1 MNTLTI
7 TTISLVYNPIED
19 RMKLILNKDMNDEIS
34 LWITRRFYF
43 SLLFELEALMD
54 RLNISYQKVSN
65 PNITYETKKRKQT
78 SKEDKEKIQNSK
90 KEQNNPPSTKEL
102 AYNRVDIDKIY
113 LLENVNIK
121 YVRDKKNFILGFST
135 SYTNAQSIFTTK
147 TLLDFYT
154 MLKRSFPKIEW
165 GAY

>member
-1 MNTLTI
+1 MITI
-7 TTISLVYNPIED
+7 TAKTLSISYDIIED
-19 RMKLILNKDMNDEIS
+19 RMKLTINKDDIDKVEF
-34 LWITRRFYF
+34 WITRRFYF
-43 SLLFELEALMD
+43 SLLFELETLMD

-78 SKEDKEKIQNSK
+78 SKEDKEKIQNFK

-121 YVRDKKNFILGFST
+121 YVRDKKNFILEFST

-154 MLKRSFPKIEW
+154 MLKTSFPKIEW